1 MTHRTTLGFVL
12 AAVAAGPAAAQGF
25 YDNPPFKEQGGEAI
39 YKGICQGCHMPDG
52 KGAVGAGAYPA
63 LAGDKRLQSAAYPAM
78 VIVRG
83 QKAMPGF
90 AANFTDQ
97 QAADVVNY
105 IRTHFGNAYADKA
118 TPELV
123 KSLRPAPSASGE

>member
-1 MTHRTTLGFVL
+1 MTHRLKLAAL
-12 AAVAAGPAAAQGF
+12 AAVLAGPVAAQNFGA
-25 YDNPPFKEQGGEAI
+25 NPPFTEQGGEAI
-39 YKGICQGCHMPDG
+39 YKGVCQGCHMPDG

-63 LAGDKRLQSAAYPAM
+63 LAGDKRLQSAAYPTM

-90 AANFTDQ
+90 AANFSDQ
-97 QAADVVNY
+97 QVADVVNY
-105 IRTHFGNAYADKA
+105 IRSHFGNAYADKA

-123 KSLRPAPSASGE
+123 KSLRPPPSSGE